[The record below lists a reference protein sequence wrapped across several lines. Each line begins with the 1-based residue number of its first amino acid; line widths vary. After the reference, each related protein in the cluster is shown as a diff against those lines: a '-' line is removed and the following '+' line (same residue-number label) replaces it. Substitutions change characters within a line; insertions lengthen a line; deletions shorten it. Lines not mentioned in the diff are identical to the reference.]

1 MSFAGNT
8 PPSKQV
14 PSGPL
19 TTIRNWFQF
28 IYFFNGIRIRT
39 YAMRASHSKKL
50 SSLIGPATIPSGG
63 FNVSSTKNGNK
74 KFKIQ
79 PIAHTDNVASR
90 MI

>member
-1 MSFAGNT
+1 
-8 PPSKQV
+8 
-14 PSGPL
+14 
-19 TTIRNWFQF
+19 
-28 IYFFNGIRIRT
+28 
-39 YAMRASHSKKL
+39 MRASHSKKL

-90 MI
+90 MIWLLRLYSAMSLRNADPAIIDNMLIMLL